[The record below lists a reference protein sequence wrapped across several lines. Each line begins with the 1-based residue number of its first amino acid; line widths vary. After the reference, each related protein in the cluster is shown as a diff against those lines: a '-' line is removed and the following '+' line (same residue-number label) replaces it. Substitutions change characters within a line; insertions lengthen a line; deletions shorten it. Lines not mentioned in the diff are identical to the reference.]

1 MVAPS
6 STNPPPDEQRAH
18 LTACRVI
25 AVVGL
30 SPHPHRDSHRVAA
43 YLQAAGYR
51 IVPVHPRVAAQGGT
65 VLGEKAYAT
74 LTDAAREHPIDLVD
88 VFRRSEDVSP
98 VADEAIAIGARGL
111 WLQQGITHEAAAQ
124 RARAAG
130 LWVVQDRCLMVEH
143 RWLMASP
150 RTA

>member
-6 STNPPPDEQRAH
+6 NTNPPPEALRAH
-18 LTACRVI
+18 LTTCRVI

-51 IVPVHPRVAAQGGT
+51 IVPIHPRVAEQGGS
-65 VLGEKAYAT
+65 VLGERAFAS
-74 LTDAAREHPIDLVD
+74 LTDAATQHTIDLVD
-88 VFRRSEDVSP
+88 VFRRSEDVPP

-111 WLQQGITHEAAAQ
+111 WLQQGITHDAAAA

-130 LWVVQDRCLMVEH
+130 LWVVQDRCLMVDH
-143 RWLMASP
+143 RQLFS
-150 RTA
+150 

>member
-1 MVAPS
+1 MDAPS
-6 STNPPPDEQRAH
+6 NTNPTPDEQRAR
-18 LTACRVI
+18 LKACRVI

-51 IVPVHPRVAAQGGT
+51 IVPIHPRVAEQGGS
-65 VLGEKAYAT
+65 VLGERAFAS
-74 LTDAAREHPIDLVD
+74 LTDAATQHTIDLVD
-88 VFRRSEDVSP
+88 VFRRSEDVPP

-111 WLQQGITHEAAAQ
+111 WLQQGITHDAAAA

-130 LWVVQDRCLMVEH
+130 LWVVQDRCLMVDH
-143 RWLMASP
+143 RQLFS
-150 RTA
+150 

>member
-6 STNPPPDEQRAH
+6 NTNPPPEALRAH

-51 IVPVHPRVAAQGGT
+51 IVPIHPRVAEQGGS
-65 VLGEKAYAT
+65 VLGEKAFAS
-74 LTDAAREHPIDLVD
+74 LSDAATHHTIDLVD
-88 VFRRSEDVSP
+88 VFRRSEDVPP

-111 WLQQGITHEAAAQ
+111 WLQQGITHDAAAA

-130 LWVVQDRCLMVEH
+130 LWVVQDRCLMVDH
-143 RWLMASP
+143 RQLFS
-150 RTA
+150 

>member
-1 MVAPS
+1 M
-6 STNPPPDEQRAH
+6 
-18 LTACRVI
+18 CRVI

-51 IVPVHPRVAAQGGT
+51 IVPIHPRVAEQGGS
-65 VLGEKAYAT
+65 VLGEKAFAS
-74 LTDAAREHPIDLVD
+74 LSDASTHHTIDLVD
-88 VFRRSEDVSP
+88 VFRRSEDVPP

-111 WLQQGITHEAAAQ
+111 WLQQGITHDAAAA

-130 LWVVQDRCLMVEH
+130 LWVVQDRCLMVDH
-143 RWLMASP
+143 RQLFS
-150 RTA
+150 